1 MVRKKTE
8 GNEEQ
13 RREAARRARSQGT
26 APSAMQETTGASKQ
40 RDHLPR
46 HEEHDRKSAAV
57 HRGKQQWQAA
67 ESREAADARLA
78 SESPPGPEYGSGQPG
93 YTGEHE
99 QVLNALASAQD
110 AHGGEGVYPEEIAR
124 RAGMAPARVKVLLHD
139 LSTEHRLV
147 TQLRGSDSPDLGP
160 RFEVNHRL

>member
-13 RREAARRARSQGT
+13 RREAARRARSRGM

-40 RDHLPR
+40 RNHLSR
-46 HEEHDRKSAAV
+46 HEEHDRKAAAV

-67 ESREAADARLA
+67 QSREAADARLA
-78 SESPPGPEYGSGQPG
+78 SGSRPGPELGSGEPA
-93 YTGEHE
+93 YSGEHE
-99 QVLNALASAQD
+99 QVLNALADAQD
-110 AHGGEGVYPEEIAR
+110 ASGGEGVYAEEIAR
-124 RAGMAPARVKVLLHD
+124 RAAMPPHRVKALLHD

-147 TQLRGSDSPDLGP
+147 TQVRGSDSFDLGP
-160 RFEVNHRL
+160 RFEVKLRL